1 MKKFKI
7 LSLIM
12 TSTITLTAC
21 GSVAEAELTDKT
33 TELKKEV
40 KRLKSKIEDEKTDLI
55 TKQNTLKSTDNEI
68 KQLQGNAQ
76 MSNHE
81 FTTHF
86 NSYAA
91 SLALAIKNFSAIENK
106 LSEQNDLQIK
116 DSLSTI
122 KTDVKD
128 TIHEYDRAFKNSE
141 PPAAFKDVHR
151 QVNEANG
158 KFDNAISLIHNGY
171 DESDTK
177 KITQGKAMLHDAID
191 AFDKLTIE

>member
-21 GSVAEAELTDKT
+21 GSGAEAELTDKT

>member
-21 GSVAEAELTDKT
+21 GSGAEAELTDKT

-141 PPAAFKDVHR
+141 PPSAFKDVHR

>member
-7 LSLIM
+7 MSLIM

-21 GSVAEAELTDKT
+21 GSSTEAELTDKT

-55 TKQNTLKSTDNEI
+55 TKQNTLKSTDNEL

-81 FTTHF
+81 FTKHF

-106 LSEQNDLQIK
+106 LSEQHDLQIK

-151 QVNEANG
+151 QVNEANR
-158 KFDNAISLIHNGY
+158 KFDKAISLIHNGY

>member
-21 GSVAEAELTDKT
+21 GGGAETELTEKSTD
-33 TELKKEV
+33 LKKEIKV
-40 KRLKSKIEDEKTDLI
+40 LKSKIEDQKTDLI
-55 TKQNTLKSTDNEI
+55 TKQNTLNATDNEL
-68 KQLQGNAQ
+68 KQLQGSMQ

-91 SLALAIKNFSAIENK
+91 SLAMAIKMFSTIENK
-106 LSEQNDLQIK
+106 LSKQNDIQIK
-116 DSLSTI
+116 EKLSTI
-122 KTDVKD
+122 KSDVKD
-128 TIHEYDRAFKNSE
+128 TIQQYNHVFKDSQ
-141 PPAAFKDVHR
+141 PPATFADVHH
-151 QVNEANG
+151 QVNEANH
-158 KFDNAISLIHNGY
+158 KFEKAVSLIHSGY
-171 DESDTK
+171 EKSDRK
-177 KITQGKAMLHDAID
+177 KISQGKAMLHDAID